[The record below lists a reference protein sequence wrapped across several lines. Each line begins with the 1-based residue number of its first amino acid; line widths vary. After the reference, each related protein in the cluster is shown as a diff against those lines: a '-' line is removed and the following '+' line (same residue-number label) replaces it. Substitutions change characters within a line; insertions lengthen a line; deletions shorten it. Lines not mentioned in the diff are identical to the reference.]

1 MKLRHLTTSAVALIL
16 MSACTDAT
24 GVLPENL
31 EGTWTATSMLFTS
44 VENAELTAD
53 LRDEQATLTLVLD
66 AVNGFT
72 LTFTMPGQDD
82 EIDEGT
88 YDVVGSDLTLSDS
101 IELTGDVYTIARDGD
116 TMTLTILDEFEFE
129 PDVASAA
136 TLVITLTR

>member
-1 MKLRHLTTSAVALIL
+1 MA
-16 MSACTDAT
+16 ACTDAT
-24 GVLPENL
+24 GVEPDDIA
-31 EGTWTATSMLFTS
+31 GTWTATAMVFTS
-44 VENAELTAD
+44 VEDAELTAD
-53 LRDEQATLTLVLD
+53 LADEQATLTLVLD
-66 AVNGFT
+66 AVEGFT

-88 YDVVGSDLTLSDS
+88 YDVVGSDLRLSDS